1 MSAPNEPSD
10 KPSGQEGSDKAGSPG
25 APSSRTPETDLRDKV
40 RQEGWAVPIDRIDA
54 FTMGAALS
62 VEPDKIQQ
70 ELLALWRKAAERAK
84 REGSRFEVARA
95 CLWNLIVHADGDA
108 EFYETKRLLD
118 EISETVPARILALHE
133 TWHEDPNSVVGDDG
147 APLRAF
153 VEANFRRTSSGR
165 REIVAEEITLE
176 ASRLHSHR
184 LPGLVRALLLPD
196 VPTAL
201 VVRNPAADSHWLPRI
216 APEVDR
222 FVFDSGKLDSAAGL
236 LRVARVL
243 GRLFPQSAH
252 PAATPAS
259 LEGHPHGPSPQLAI
273 DGFEP
278 SGPKTVE
285 IADLG
290 WLRLWPWRA
299 LIASQFDAPQD
310 AAVLPRLDRIEIHH
324 VPGAGPAALLLAGWL
339 MGRLRLRPALG
350 SDGAGSTLSG
360 LLGDGEV
367 LLQRRERSSVSA
379 GRHAHGGPRLRL
391 RLVESPARTTPAGI
405 SSVSLHA
412 KDVCYA
418 AHGSVTEESRCVTL
432 RSPSGTERVQP
443 VHGRRDAELMVAAM
457 GVGGRD
463 PLMYEAL
470 RLGTALLHEPHHSS
484 PASPAP
490 PAAAQTDPGTP
501 KATSHT

>member
-1 MSAPNEPSD
+1 MSTSGKEPE
-10 KPSGQEGSDKAGSPG
+10 KEGGPAGAK

-108 EFYETKRLLD
+108 EFYETKRLFD
-118 EISETVPARILALHE
+118 EVSETVPARILALHE
-133 TWHEDPNSVVGDDG
+133 TWHEDPDSVVGDDG

-222 FVFDSGKLDSAAGL
+222 FVFDSGKLDSGAAL

-243 GRLFPQSAH
+243 NRLFPQNAY
-252 PAATPAS
+252 PAVTPAS
-259 LEGHPHGPSPQLAI
+259 LEGHGHGPTV
-273 DGFEP
+273 DGFEAR
-278 SGPKTVE
+278 GPKPVE

-299 LIASQFDAPQD
+299 LIASLFDAPQD

-324 VPGAGPAALLLAGWL
+324 VPGAGAAALLLAGWL
-339 MGRLRLRPALG
+339 MGRLRLRPVIG
-350 SDGAGSTLSG
+350 GDGAGATLSG

-367 LLQRRERSSVSA
+367 VLQRRERSSVSA
-379 GRHAHGGPRLRL
+379 GRHAAGGPRLRL
-391 RLVESPARTTPAGI
+391 RLIEGPPRTTPAGI
-405 SSVSLHA
+405 CAVTLHQ

-418 AHGSVTEESRCVTL
+418 AHGSVTEDSRCVTL
-432 RSPSGTERVQP
+432 RSPSGTARVQP
-443 VHGRRDAELMVAAM
+443 VHGRRDAKLMVAAM

-470 RLGTALLHEPHHSS
+470 RLGTALLHEPPHH
-484 PASPAP
+484 A
-490 PAAAQTDPGTP
+490 PAAPTAPQDPGTP

>member
-1 MSAPNEPSD
+1 MSVTG
-10 KPSGQEGSDKAGSPG
+10 KEGGKEGGGPG

-70 ELLALWRKAAERAK
+70 ELMALWRKAAERAK

-108 EFYETKRLLD
+108 EFYETKRQLD
-118 EISETVPARILALHE
+118 EVSETLPARILALHE
-133 TWHEDPNSVVGDDG
+133 TWHEDANSVVGDDG

-222 FVFDSGKLDSAAGL
+222 FVFDSGKLDSAAAL

-243 GRLFPQSAH
+243 GRLFPQNSRA
-252 PAATPAS
+252 AATPAS
-259 LEGHPHGPSPQLAI
+259 LEGHGHGPTI
-273 DGFEP
+273 DGFEA
-278 SGPKTVE
+278 SGPKPVE

-339 MGRLRLRPALG
+339 MGRLRLRPVLG
-350 SDGAGSTLSG
+350 SDGASSTLRG

-367 LLQRRERSSVSA
+367 TLQRSERSSVSA
-379 GRHAHGGPRLRL
+379 GRHAQNGPRLKL
-391 RLVESPARTTPAGI
+391 RLVESQARTTPAGI

-412 KDVCYA
+412 KDVAYS
-418 AHGSVTEESRCVTL
+418 AHGCVTEDSRCVTL

-470 RLGTALLHEPHHSS
+470 RLGTALLHEPHHAP
-484 PASPAP
+484 PASPAAP
-490 PAAAQTDPGTP
+490 PAAQTDPGTP